1 MLNTA
6 IDAAE
11 MILTTAPETN
21 GQVAVKA
28 WRR

>member
-11 MILTTAPETN
+11 MILTLAPETN
-21 GQVAVKA
+21 GQVAVPGLC
-28 WRR
+28 